1 MIQSSYHKFQKLQ
14 KTDLHLELLDLK
26 LELVFLHP
34 GLLGGLDRPLD
45 LLNGLG
51 LATNVGLGLLADL
64 SK

>member
-1 MIQSSYHKFQKLQ
+1 MTDLP
-14 KTDLHLELLDLK
+14 DLHLELLDLK